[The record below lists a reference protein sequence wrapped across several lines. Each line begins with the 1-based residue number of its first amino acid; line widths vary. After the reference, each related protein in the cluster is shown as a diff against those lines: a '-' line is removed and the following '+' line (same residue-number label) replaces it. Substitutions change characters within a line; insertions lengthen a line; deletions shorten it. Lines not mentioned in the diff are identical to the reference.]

1 MCLSSAFGPCALG
14 RPVAAGRVGLGPRE
28 DSGARSGRPHSR
40 TAEQRPGHRRGAGG
54 SPARP
59 PRSPWR
65 PGTQGAGPRRPPCSR
80 TQARRHAGTQ
90 GRWSSR
96 SGPLALRPSPGA
108 GGRSQEPGARATGGL
123 PVGSALGR
131 PPAQPPG
138 TLGRG
143 AGGGLPVRGGVGQTA
158 GRENFPVLGCRPPR
172 RKRPAGAQAGESE
185 GLCLASLAS
194 GPRDAGCQ
202 DPPCPTLA
210 RSVLCDGEAPW
221 PLLPG
226 YHRT

>member
-1 MCLSSAFGPCALG
+1 MCLSSALGPCALG

-40 TAEQRPGHRRGAGG
+40 TAARAPQGRG
-54 SPARP
+54 RQ
-59 PRSPWR
+59 PRSPAQEPLAPR
-65 PGTQGAGPRRPPCSR
+65 DAGGGASAAAMFPHAG
-80 TQARRHAGTQ
+80 TQARRHAGPLELQ
-90 GRWSSR
+90 VGAAGPASQSWRW
-96 SGPLALRPSPGA
+96 G
-108 GGRSQEPGARATGGL
+108 QEPGARATGGL

-131 PPAQPPG
+131 PPAQPAG